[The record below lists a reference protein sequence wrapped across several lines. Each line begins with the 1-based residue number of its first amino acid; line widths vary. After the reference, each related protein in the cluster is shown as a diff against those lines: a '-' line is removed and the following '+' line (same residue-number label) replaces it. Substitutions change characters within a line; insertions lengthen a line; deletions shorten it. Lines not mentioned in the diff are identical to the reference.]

1 MFVCYLNTICE
12 PPRCELNKMTFGKCP
27 FCIFHSAF
35 PSDRQRHFT
44 RLIGKQFNIE
54 NVKTQISQ
62 ETNYYLQNNILTPQ
76 TR

>member
-1 MFVCYLNTICE
+1 MSFLY
-12 PPRCELNKMTFGKCP
+12 FS
-27 FCIFHSAF
+27 FSF
-35 PSDRQRHFT
+35 PLRQRHFT

-54 NVKTQISQ
+54 NVKTLISQ